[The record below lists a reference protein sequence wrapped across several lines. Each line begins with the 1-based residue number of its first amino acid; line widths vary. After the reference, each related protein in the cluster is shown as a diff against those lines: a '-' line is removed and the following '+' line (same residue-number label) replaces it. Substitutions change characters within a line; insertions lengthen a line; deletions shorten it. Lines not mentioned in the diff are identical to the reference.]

1 MAFDGVFTSKII
13 EELNQVNDCHIDK
26 IYQPSKD
33 ELVFLLRKKGF
44 VKRLLMSARS
54 GASRV
59 HFTEDRPEN
68 PAKPPMFCMLA
79 RKYFSSARI
88 VSVCGKDFE
97 RIIEFTFETLNEM
110 GDRVTPKIICELIG
124 NQSNIILV
132 NENGR
137 IIDAVKRSDIE
148 IGKRIIQPGAKY
160 EYPKSQEKISPEKCN
175 TEKITNEIC
184 SNGEQLL
191 WKAILSTVDGMSP
204 LVCREIAYLLNG
216 EDMRVSQINKQE
228 LQNEICKFTDY
239 IRGAGV
245 PTALYDSEGDPAD
258 FSYVDIRQYG
268 NLYRCK
274 TFTSYSGLLDAFYSE
289 RENTARI
296 KRMSADITKLVNNLV
311 GRANRRMSSRLA
323 ELGECKDR
331 DKLRIYGELIK
342 ANMHLIENGSK
353 SAVVQNYYDEDL
365 KTIEIPLNPT
375 ISVSANANNYF
386 KEYKKSYTAE
396 QTLTKLIE
404 SDKKELL
411 YLDSV
416 LDSIARNTS
425 VADIDEIRKELSA
438 TGYIKTQKQNGHRE
452 KKSINLKEYKSKEG
466 YRIVVGKNNL
476 QNDYITTVL
485 AKKNDI
491 WFHVKGNAGSH
502 VVVFCDGGNVSDE
515 TLAFAATLA
524 AKNSKSANSS
534 NVPVDYTSI
543 KYVKKPSGA
552 KPGMVIYTTNKTLF
566 VTPKEEI
573 L

>member
-1 MAFDGVFTSKII
+1 
-13 EELNQVNDCHIDK
+13 
-26 IYQPSKD
+26 
-33 ELVFLLRKKGF
+33 
-44 VKRLLMSARS
+44 
-54 GASRV
+54 
-59 HFTEDRPEN
+59 
-68 PAKPPMFCMLA
+68 
-79 RKYFSSARI
+79 
-88 VSVCGKDFE
+88 
-97 RIIEFTFETLNEM
+97 
-110 GDRVTPKIICELIG
+110 
-124 NQSNIILV
+124 
-132 NENGR
+132 
-137 IIDAVKRSDIE
+137 
-148 IGKRIIQPGAKY
+148 
-160 EYPKSQEKISPEKCN
+160 
-175 TEKITNEIC
+175 
-184 SNGEQLL
+184 
-191 WKAILSTVDGMSP
+191 
-204 LVCREIAYLLNG
+204 
-216 EDMRVSQINKQE
+216 
-228 LQNEICKFTDY
+228 
-239 IRGAGV
+239 
-245 PTALYDSEGDPAD
+245 
-258 FSYVDIRQYG
+258 
-268 NLYRCK
+268 
-274 TFTSYSGLLDAFYSE
+274 
-289 RENTARI
+289 
-296 KRMSADITKLVNNLV
+296 
-311 GRANRRMSSRLA
+311 MSSRLA

-353 SAVVQNYYDEDL
+353 KAVVQNYYDEDL
-365 KTIEIPLNPT
+365 KSVEIPLNPT
-375 ISVSANANNYF
+375 ISVSANTNNYF

-416 LDSIARNTS
+416 LDNIARSTS
-425 VADIDEIRKELSA
+425 VADIDEIRKELNA
-438 TGYIKTQKQNGHRE
+438 TGYIKKQKQNGHRE